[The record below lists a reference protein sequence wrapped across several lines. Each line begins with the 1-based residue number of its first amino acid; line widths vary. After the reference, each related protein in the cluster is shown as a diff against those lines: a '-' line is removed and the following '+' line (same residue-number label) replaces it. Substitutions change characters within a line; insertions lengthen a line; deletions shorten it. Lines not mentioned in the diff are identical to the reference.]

1 MGQPEESS
9 KHRRLP
15 PTLALTCIILL
26 ASWIGDEGGGYF
38 VSEGALAALILAVLT
53 LVIPIN
59 GAFRA
64 AGSRWSALALVLSAA
79 YSG

>member
-1 MGQPEESS
+1 VDGDEGGGYLVS
-9 KHRRLP
+9 
-15 PTLALTCIILL
+15 LALACIILL

-64 AGSRWSALALVLSAA
+64 AGSRWSALALVLFAA